1 MKNLSSSADPSTQHP
16 VGYGE
21 ILGLCKFPPGLKVTG
36 LTASYEN
43 LLQSVTEQLWLGAKV
58 SRLISWLISWACHL
72 PPASVGQ
79 KLATEPLFTHCHTTN
94 SLCNWLFNKYR
105 SSPILITYLSPWHD
119 MGWQF
124 GPSQTPGVYL
134 GYTWVNII
142 SLRETFSVFSVF

>member
-1 MKNLSSSADPSTQHP
+1 MTNLSSSADPSTQHP

-21 ILGLCKFPPGLKVTG
+21 ILGLCKFPPGLKVTA

-72 PPASVGQ
+72 PPASAGQ
-79 KLATEPLFTHCHTTN
+79 KLATEPLFTHRHTSN
-94 SLCNWLFNKYR
+94 LLWNWLFNKYR
-105 SSPILITYLSPWHD
+105 SSPILMTYLW
-119 MGWQF
+119 GWQF
-124 GPSQTPGVYL
+124 GASHTPGVYL